1 MDIDIALVYEHAIIN
16 AAGCIM
22 CACPKRRRSQ
32 KNDMRYT
39 SALATSI
46 KRNNSRL
53 NKDVERTIVKRIVK
67 RWTVVLD
74 I

>member
-1 MDIDIALVYEHAIIN
+1 MRLSE
-16 AAGCIM
+16 
-22 CACPKRRRSQ
+22 KTEKS
-32 KNDMRYT
+32 KKDMRYT
-39 SALATSI
+39 SALATVI

-53 NKDVERTIVKRIVK
+53 NKDVKRTIVKRIVK